1 MHNFAQ
7 LKRDFS
13 FSALV
18 AGFFAVLISY
28 AGPLVIVFQAAKI
41 AHLPTDIVSSW
52 VWAIS
57 IGSGILGIVLSYKY
71 KTPIITAWS
80 TPGAALLVTAFTTV
94 NIHEAVAVYMLV
106 AAATLIIGLSGIF
119 DKFINLI
126 PKGICSALLVGILFN
141 FGMNTFKAMQSNF
154 LLVALMLL
162 IYLFSKK
169 IMSRYA
175 LAMTLIVG
183 FVYSALSGLTHF
195 SNLHFSLAQPIFI
208 APTFNVHSLVSL
220 GIPLLLVSLTGQFM
234 PGMAVLRSSGYS
246 VKSSPI
252 ITLSAITSGL
262 ISIFGGHGVNL
273 AAITAAICT
282 GSECHHN
289 TDKRY
294 IAGIFSGLFYIVFGL
309 FSSVITLLFISLPYE
324 FMTTLAGLALIG
336 AMLNG
341 LQGLVTDISNKEA
354 SLITF
359 ITTASGLSLLGLGSA
374 FWGVVFGLV
383 AYFILKPKFQ
393 YAQEK

>member
-1 MHNFAQ
+1 MHGITQ
-7 LKRDFS
+7 LKKDFS
-13 FSALV
+13 FSALI

-28 AGPLVIVFQAAKI
+28 AGPLVIVFQAAKT
-41 AHLPTDIVSSW
+41 AHLSTDIVSSW

-57 IGSGILGIVLSYKY
+57 IGSGILGVVLSYKY

-94 NIHEAVAVYMLV
+94 NIHEAVAVYMIV
-106 AAATLIIGLSGIF
+106 AIVTFVIGLSGIF
-119 DKFINLI
+119 DKFINMI

-141 FGMNTFKAMQSNF
+141 FGINTFKAMQSNF
-154 LLVALMLL
+154 LLVAIMLL
-162 IYLFSKK
+162 VYLFSKK
-169 IMSRYA
+169 LISRYA
-175 LAMTLIVG
+175 LAMVLIAG
-183 FVYSALSGLTHF
+183 FIYSVSSGLTYF
-195 SNLHFSLAQPIFI
+195 SNLHFTFTQPIFI
-208 APTFNVHSLVSL
+208 SPVFNPHSVISL

-234 PGMAVLRSSGYS
+234 PGMAVLRSSGYA

-252 ITLSAITSGL
+252 ITLSAIISGV

-282 GSECHHN
+282 GNECHHN
-289 TDKRY
+289 KEKRY
-294 IAGIFSGLFYIVFGL
+294 IAGILSGVFYIIFGL
-309 FSSVITLLFISLPYE
+309 LSSFITLLFISLPYE
-324 FMTTLAGLALIG
+324 FITTLAGLALIG

-341 LQGLVTDISNKEA
+341 LQGLVADTANKEA

-359 ITTASGLSLLGLGSA
+359 ITTVSGVSLLGLGSA

-383 AYFILKPKFQ
+383 AYFILKPKSE
-393 YAQEK
+393 YSDLK